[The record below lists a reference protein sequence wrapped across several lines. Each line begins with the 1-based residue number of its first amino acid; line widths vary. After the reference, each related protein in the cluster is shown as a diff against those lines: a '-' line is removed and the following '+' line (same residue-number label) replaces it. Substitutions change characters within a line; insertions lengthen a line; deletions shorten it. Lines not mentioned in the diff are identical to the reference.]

1 MNRIPTEGLKQYLRA
16 NIIAS
21 GWSLNEQNPDRGIET
36 TYHGARDTGTTVCLN
51 EQNPDRG
58 IETYPLQQRGT
69 QCWRLNEQN
78 PDRGIETTSPQL
90 TPRQAAGL
98 E

>member
-1 MNRIPTEGLKQYLRA
+1 MNRIPTEGLKPR
-16 NIIAS
+16 I
-21 GWSLNEQNPDRGIET
+21 T
-36 TYHGARDTGTTVCLN
+36 VRDTGTTVCLN